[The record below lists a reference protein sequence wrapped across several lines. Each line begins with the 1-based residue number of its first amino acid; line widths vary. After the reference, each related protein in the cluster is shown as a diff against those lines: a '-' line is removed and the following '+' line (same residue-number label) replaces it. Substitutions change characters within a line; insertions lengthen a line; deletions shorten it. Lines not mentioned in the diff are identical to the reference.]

1 MAVDA
6 TAVPPPAPAGETSGG
21 SPLVSAAPANAPTQ
35 VAPPAQL
42 TQARAPLDDAAAA
55 FATADSSGHTP
66 VVVLPDRARRTRIDF
81 ILGGVI
87 AIVAALFLD
96 VSLALRAAIVVGGLA
111 AIVAGVFRA
120 FVVPVPMGTQALL
133 LRAGK
138 FYKTV
143 GPGTH
148 FVLPWLPVSHIVA
161 MREIPFGAP
170 ALSIPT
176 RDDIRTNIDMVM
188 TFTIR
193 EPEKFVFSITAPDFD
208 QVCQATCQQSLRLLV
223 REKTAAEVI
232 DMSPTDTDKLRSSI
246 ADVLGRYGIEI
257 ARVVITHISLPMD
270 FVASREAQGLAAVQR
285 AEEKE
290 QHTLEM
296 LRQTDRDERTRRRIA
311 AQREAIE
318 LEAANE
324 VARLER
330 LETRLRDYPA
340 ALDWDVQTQRLDV
353 ARALAANTRAMVQ
366 VGPADDIATAM
377 LMHTAMDDGVP
388 PAKEREQPRGR
399 QGRAADGSQG
409 QPKGSAGR

>member
-1 MAVDA
+1 M
-6 TAVPPPAPAGETSGG
+6 PPT
-21 SPLVSAAPANAPTQ
+21 
-35 VAPPAQL
+35 QL
-42 TQARAPLDDAAAA
+42 TQARAPLDEAAAA
-55 FATADSSGHTP
+55 FATPDSAGHTP
-66 VVVLPDRARRTRIDF
+66 VVVLPDRARRLRIDF
-81 ILGGVI
+81 ILAGVI
-87 AIVAALFLD
+87 AIVVAVFLD
-96 VSLALRAAIVVGGLA
+96 VGLALRAAIVVGGVA
-111 AIVAGVFRA
+111 VIIAGVFRA
-120 FVVPVPMGTQALL
+120 FIVPVPMGTQAVL

-138 FYKTV
+138 FNKTV

-148 FVLPWLPVSHIVA
+148 FVLPMLPVSHIVA

-188 TFTIR
+188 TFTIQA
-193 EPEKFVFSITAPDFD
+193 PEKFVFTITAPDFD

-223 REKTAAEVI
+223 RGKTAAEVI
-232 DMSPTDTDKLRSSI
+232 DMSPEDTDKLQASI
-246 ADVLGRYGIEI
+246 AEVLGRYGIEI

-270 FVASREAQGLAAVQR
+270 FVASREAQGLASVQR

-330 LETRLRDYPA
+330 LETRLRDFPA
-340 ALDWDVQTQRLDV
+340 ALDWDVQSQRLDV
-353 ARALAANTRAMVQ
+353 ARALAGNTRAMVQ

-377 LMHTAMDDGVP
+377 LMHTAPEDGVP
-388 PAKEREQPRGR
+388 ATTDRQRPAGR
-399 QGRAADGSQG
+399 QARATGGS
-409 QPKGSAGR
+409 KT

>member
-6 TAVPPPAPAGETSGG
+6 TAVPPPAPATEMPAG
-21 SPLVSAAPANAPTQ
+21 SPLVSAMPQVAPAQ
-35 VAPPAQL
+35 VVPPAQL

-55 FATADSSGHTP
+55 FATPDSAGHTP
-66 VVVLPDRARRTRIDF
+66 VVVLPDRTRRTRIDF
-81 ILGGVI
+81 IIGGVI
-87 AIVAALFLD
+87 AIVVAVFLD
-96 VSLALRAAIVVGGLA
+96 ISLGLRAAIVVGGVA

-120 FVVPVPMGTQALL
+120 FVVPVPMGTQAVL

-148 FVLPWLPVSHIVA
+148 FVLPMLPVSHIVA

-170 ALSIPT
+170 ALAIPT

-188 TFTIR
+188 TFTIQA
-193 EPEKFVFSITAPDFD
+193 PEKFVFTITAPDFD
-208 QVCQATCQQSLRLLV
+208 QVCQATCQQSLRQLV
-223 REKTAAEVI
+223 RQKTAAEVI
-232 DMSPTDTDKLRSSI
+232 DMSDEDTDKLKSSI
-246 ADVLGRYGIEI
+246 AEVLGRYGIEI

-290 QHTLEM
+290 QHTLEL
-296 LRQTDRDERTRRRIA
+296 LRQNDHDERLRRRIA

-324 VARLER
+324 VSRLER
-330 LETRLRDYPA
+330 LEARLRDYPA
-340 ALDWDVQTQRLDV
+340 ALNWDVQTQRLDV
-353 ARALAANTRAMVQ
+353 ARALAGNTRAMVQ
-366 VGPADDIATAM
+366 VGPADDITTAL
-377 LMHTAMDDGVP
+377 LMHTAPDDGVP
-388 PAKEREQPRGR
+388 AGNERARPRAR
-399 QGRAADGSQG
+399 QARNAEGS
-409 QPKGSAGR
+409 PSKGSGE